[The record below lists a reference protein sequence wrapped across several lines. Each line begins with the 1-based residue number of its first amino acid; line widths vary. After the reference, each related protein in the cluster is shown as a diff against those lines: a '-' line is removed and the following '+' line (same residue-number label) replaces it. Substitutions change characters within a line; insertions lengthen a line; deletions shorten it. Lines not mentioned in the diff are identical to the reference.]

1 MGTLSALG
9 PNLPDARKPDK
20 PNVKII
26 DYPGVPRCPGLW
38 REEGKTYRLLNGIFI
53 LMSVIG
59 KAPPS
64 VTACVPPQGS
74 LLWKV
79 LGLSSAKC
87 PQAEPATQLRVPG
100 HPEPPPPPA
109 PASRHPCL
117 SSVKFK
123 DRTGPVVLKMQPPE
137 LLQHYHLG
145 ACQKRRF
152 PGPTLDL
159 LSQKLW
165 EWGPAVCCLADP
177 PAALMPRTSG
187 LDHLGMPLPVQ
198 ASPREMPTEALTG
211 LYPVKAFLCCGLR
224 GTSPGS

>member
-1 MGTLSALG
+1 MAQGRQ
-9 PNLPDARKPDK
+9 NLPSVERNFHFDVSDWEGAA
-20 PNVKII
+20 IS
-26 DYPGVPRCPGLW
+26 YGL
-38 REEGKTYRLLNGIFI
+38 R
-53 LMSVIG
+53 
-59 KAPPS
+59 APS
-64 VTACVPPQGS
+64 
-74 LLWKV
+74 
-79 LGLSSAKC
+79 GLSPLEGAGAEQRQVPTGRACHSA
-87 PQAEPATQLRVPG
+87 AESQATQTL
-100 HPEPPPPPA
+100 HPAP

-145 ACQKRRF
+145 ACQKCRF
-152 PGPTLDL
+152 SGPTLDL

-177 PAALMPRTSG
+177 PGASMPQTSG

-198 ASPREMPTEALTG
+198 PSPWEMPIEALTG